1 MNISSKRN
9 LFLLLLVA
17 GILGMVATVYFLF
30 MKPADTGVPVPSDG
44 QIQGALPPSAPIPAI
59 PLATS
64 TAPAPAPDSAAELE
78 RKAREALY
86 RRARD
91 IAARS
96 ATYSSADRF
105 DGLSQ
110 VFIDVTPELRTTIE
124 AEQGRLIQQTGA
136 TDFVQTTRALSARL
150 SQDIEVRSA
159 ASAQVQVD
167 AQQVVEQNGSSTVR
181 LRRAVIDLRKQGEG
195 WIATSITWNDLAP

>member
-1 MNISSKRN
+1 MNPSSKRV
-9 LFLLLLVA
+9 LFLLLLAVGVLA
-17 GILGMVATVYFLF
+17 IAATVYFLF
-30 MKPADTGVPVPSDG
+30 VKPSRTSVPASSNG
-44 QIQGALPPSAPIPAI
+44 QIQGELPSNAPIPAI

-64 TAPAPAPDSAAELE
+64 TTPAPVPDSASELE

-110 VFIDVTPELRTTIE
+110 VLVDVTPELRATIE
-124 AEQGRLIQQTGA
+124 AEQRRLIQETG
-136 TDFVQTTRALSARL
+136 TTSFVQTTRALSARL
-150 SQDIEVRSA
+150 VQDIEVRA
-159 ASAQVQVD
+159 ATTVQVQID
-167 AQQVVEQNGSSTVR
+167 AQQVVEQNGSSSTR
-181 LRRAVIDLRKQGEG
+181 LRRAVMDLRKQGEG
-195 WIATSITWNDLAP
+195 WVATSITWNDLAL